1 MRRSRL
7 FVTFAVLLW
16 LAGPAMA
23 YVVFLRD
30 GSKLIAKDKYRVAGA
45 KALITLP
52 NGTETEIN
60 LSEIDVA
67 RTEGANK
74 ENLGTAVVIEDGKS
88 TTTPK
93 PIVAPQRAT
102 LSDYIQKGSA
112 SLHVPPE
119 THRVPDRSPS
129 GTQLARTAAGFDDLS
144 SLARTPY
151 RDNEVAGEILT
162 FLLANGT
169 EGAQVYAG
177 TNGRRPLLELTTNS
191 EASIFRGILSA
202 ANTLI
207 HVREKFGAKVE
218 AIELVLITPQR
229 GRGGQFVLTPEQAAD
244 LLARRIDLTA
254 FYVAN
259 VQF

>member
-7 FVTFAVLLW
+7 FVAFAVLLS

-23 YVVFLRD
+23 YLVFLRD
-30 GSKLIAKDKYRVAGA
+30 GSKLIAKEKYRVAGS

-67 RTEGANK
+67 RTDLANK
-74 ENLGTAVVIEDGKS
+74 DNIGTAVVIEDGKS
-88 TTTPK
+88 TTNPK
-93 PIVAPQRAT
+93 PIAAPKRAR
-102 LSDYIQKGSA
+102 LSDYIDKGSA
-112 SLHVPPE
+112 SLRVPAE

-129 GTQLARTAAGFDDLS
+129 DTRLARTAAGYDDLS

-151 RDNEVAGEILT
+151 RDSEIAGNILS

-169 EGAQVYAG
+169 EGAQVYQG

-202 ANTLI
+202 ANALI
-207 HVREKFGAKVE
+207 HVREKSGDKVE

-229 GRGGQFVLTPEQAAD
+229 GRGGQFVLTPTQAAD
-244 LLARRIDLTA
+244 LLARRVDLTA

>member
-7 FVTFAVLLW
+7 FVTFALLLT

-30 GSKLIAKDKYRVAGA
+30 GSKLVAKEKYRLAGT

-60 LSEIDVA
+60 VSEIDVA
-67 RTEGANK
+67 RTEAANK
-74 ENLGTAVVIEDGKS
+74 DNLGTAVVIEDGKT

-93 PIVAPQRAT
+93 PVVQQQRAT

-112 SLHVPPE
+112 GLHVPPE
-119 THRVPDRSPS
+119 THRVPDRPS
-129 GTQLARTAAGFDDLS
+129 SDSRLARTPAGYDDLL

-151 RDNEVAGEILT
+151 RDTEVAGEILT
-162 FLLANGT
+162 FLIANGT
-169 EGAQVYAG
+169 EGAQVYQG
-177 TNGRRPLLELTTNS
+177 TNARRPLLELTTNS

-202 ANTLI
+202 ANALI
-207 HVREKFGAKVE
+207 HVREKYGAKVE
-218 AIELVLITPQR
+218 EIELVLITPQR
-229 GRGGQFVLTPEQAAD
+229 GRGGQFVLTPDQAAD